1 MLKKLD
7 RYEESIL
14 LVLFEVYPLALSQ
27 DEIISRIKER
37 GLIEMTEEQFK
48 EYARELRATKGN

>member
-1 MLKKLD
+1 MKLKLD

-27 DEIISRIKER
+27 NEIISRIKER
-37 GLIEMTEEQFK
+37 KLIEMTDEEFRK
-48 EYARELRATKGN
+48 YARELRATKGN